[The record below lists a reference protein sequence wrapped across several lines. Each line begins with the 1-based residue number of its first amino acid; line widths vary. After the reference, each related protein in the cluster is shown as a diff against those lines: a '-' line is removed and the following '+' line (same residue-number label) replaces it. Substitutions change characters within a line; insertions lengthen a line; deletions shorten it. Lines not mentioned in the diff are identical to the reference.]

1 MEHRPLRRSL
11 FSSLWR
17 GGGAV
22 GGSSSG
28 LGRLGQEDCPKFK
41 ASLCYRVSSREAW
54 DPERNIVSKG
64 RKRIHL
70 EMKKTHS
77 GSYCYI
83 AVLREES
90 ETRQRKGEE
99 RGTGSRERPGHAG
112 TSDGP
117 RR

>member
-1 MEHRPLRRSL
+1 MAQVQGSGGWGRRIAPSSRPVC
-11 FSSLWR
+11 
-17 GGGAV
+17 AT
-22 GGSSSG
+22 
-28 LGRLGQEDCPKFK
+28 
-41 ASLCYRVSSREAW
+41 VSSREAW
-54 DPERNIVSKG
+54 APERNIVSKG
-64 RKRIHL
+64 KKRIHL